1 MLILMSVLETEFL
14 VIVLL
19 DQMTAFREIVT
30 KNGTG
35 FGIAVLLMLIV
46 LMIVMMIL
54 KLAEHV
60 PIFVLMTTTVKYLG
74 TTAINVFR
82 VLL

>member
-1 MLILMSVLETEFL
+1 MSVLETEFL

-19 DQMTAFREIVT
+19 DKMAAFREKKT

-35 FGIAVLLMLIV
+35 FGIAIFLMLMV
-46 LMIVMMIL
+46 MMIVMMIL

-60 PIFVLMTTTVKYLG
+60 TISVLMTTIVKYLG
-74 TTAINVFR
+74 TTAINVFQ